1 MKTESKHNWAMKEN
15 VKTKNCVEVESGAW
29 DPPPNPILVGDIS
42 AEIKH
47 HIWQNILKA

>member
-29 DPPPNPILVGDIS
+29 DPPPNPILAGDIF

-47 HIWQNILKA
+47 HI